1 MLRIILNIR
10 NAMKDEHKISL
21 KDINI
26 GAYSSLL
33 SICQDG
39 YSLSKTP
46 VKGFDN
52 SELLARIN
60 ESQPLTSIDGSFK
73 SDVLKTV
80 FNIGLKKADD
90 KPLWIVP
97 NSICHRRQVFLKKV
111 SAEIATIEL
120 ESAQSSLHRHFVSLI
135 KKDDKDIL
143 KFANKYGLLKRQP
156 VHDLVFRNQDTGRQ
170 FQLGESLLWWREEI
184 RDMAACLDLWDMVLA
199 DTAELKNI
207 VLWHRD
213 GITIKLDD
221 SYVQLVGRANMN
233 LLGRWRKGDT
243 KGPALY
249 YLSLEADKRLLN
261 TLTPKILVSQNCEIS
276 FLPDTLLAVIW
287 LMFLWEIS
295 GRTRLIQCP
304 GCGEY
309 FDAQDPRA
317 IFCST
322 RCRMRNYRKRNTHKS
337 KKRKAIK
344 EDKQT

>member
-1 MLRIILNIR
+1 MNI
-10 NAMKDEHKISL
+10 ISL

-33 SICQDG
+33 SVCQDG

-52 SELLARIN
+52 SEILARIN
-60 ESQPLTSIDGSFK
+60 ECQPLTSIDGSFK

-80 FNIGLKKADD
+80 FNIDLKEADG

-97 NSICHRRQVFLKKV
+97 NSIRHRRHGFLKKG
-111 SAEIATIEL
+111 SAEITTIEL
-120 ESAQSSLHRHFVSLI
+120 ESAQSSLHRQFTSLM
-135 KKDDKDIL
+135 KKDDKDTL

-156 VHDLVFRNQDTGRQ
+156 VHGLVFRDQNTGQQ

-184 RDMAACLDLWDMVLA
+184 GDMAACLDLWDMVMA
-199 DTAELKNI
+199 DDEELKDI

-213 GITIKLDD
+213 GITIRLDD

-233 LLGRWRKGDT
+233 LLGRWRRGDT

-261 TLTPKILVSQNCEIS
+261 TLTPKMLASQSCEIFFS
-276 FLPDTLLAVIW
+276 PDTLLSMIW

-309 FDAQDPRA
+309 FNARDPRA
-317 IFCST
+317 RFCST
-322 RCRMRNYRKRNTHKS
+322 RCRMRNYRKSNTRKL

-344 EDKQT
+344 ENKQT